1 MITRREALSLM
12 RSFVGKPR
20 KVLPWLKKRQGLGD
34 CAAGYSYTATGKVQK
49 YIWVS
54 ELVGL
59 MKKNGTWKKGSPQ
72 PGDAVIYDWNGDG
85 GCDHVAMFHSK
96 NKAGQWI
103 AFGANQG
110 KTKMVS
116 KLVTGKGVILGWGRP
131 FTFAPEEVAAPLKES
146 EVATS
151 RHEMPLQPEHYEK
164 VVEPVVKPLDTPVV
178 PVEPFVVLREGSKGA
193 RVKTV
198 QSKLGVTSDGVFGPL
213 TEKAVKGFQ
222 IRHDLTASGI
232 VDETTWKK
240 VVS

>member
-1 MITRREALSLM
+1 MITRREALALM

-20 KVLPWLKKRQGLGD
+20 KVLPWLRKRQGLGD

-146 EVATS
+146 EIATS
-151 RHEMPLQPEHYEK
+151 RHEMPLQPDQYEK
-164 VVEPVVKPLDTPVV
+164 VVEQVAPVVKPVV
-178 PVEPFVVLREGSKGA
+178 SVPDAILKEGSTGSL
-193 RVKTV
+193 VKDL
-198 QSKLGVTSDGVFGPL
+198 QKKLGIAVDGDFGPN
-213 TEKAVKGFQ
+213 TRKAVVGFQ
-222 IRHDLTASGI
+222 VKHDLTADG
-232 VDETTWKK
+232 VVGPKTWK
-240 VVS
+240 VLYEL